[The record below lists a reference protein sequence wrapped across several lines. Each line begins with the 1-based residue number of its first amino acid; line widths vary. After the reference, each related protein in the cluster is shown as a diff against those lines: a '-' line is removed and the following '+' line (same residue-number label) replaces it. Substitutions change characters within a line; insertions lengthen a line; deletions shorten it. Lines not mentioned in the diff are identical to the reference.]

1 MHQGIESASL
11 RIQPETARSPNRQR
25 APSPWLDLRGD
36 VTEESELESA
46 IRRAN
51 CLVWHADVDERVEGQ
66 LQWKMTLKASP
77 LLRKIFGS
85 DSPAKGNIL
94 WTRDD
99 VPRWDAISRRS
110 RTAILGGKPG
120 YNQQFQVYVRE
131 RAFYLDEHVSIT
143 RAFPRKWSLVGVA
156 VDITARRMAELALIR
171 QTDLVSTVLSNV
183 SEAVIALDREGSVVF
198 INKAAADLTQW
209 DAESAVGHPVK
220 DICTLTDCASGAL
233 IPISPTRGTSN
244 LDTHGRP
251 MIALLHDRAERQSRV
266 ELKLVRPGRGG
277 HARVGAML
285 IMRATAYW

>member
-51 CLVWHADVDERVEGQ
+51 CLVWHADVDEREEGQ

-143 RAFPRKWSLVGVA
+143 RVSSQVEPC
-156 VDITARRMAELALIR
+156 RRR
-171 QTDLVSTVLSNV
+171 G
-183 SEAVIALDREGSVVF
+183 RHHC
-198 INKAAADLTQW
+198 KA
-209 DAESAVGHPVK
+209 
-220 DICTLTDCASGAL
+220 
-233 IPISPTRGTSN
+233 
-244 LDTHGRP
+244 HGRTRADTP
-251 MIALLHDRAERQSRV
+251 DGPSFDRSIQRQRSR
-266 ELKLVRPGRGG
+266 
-277 HARVGAML
+277 
-285 IMRATAYW
+285 YCS